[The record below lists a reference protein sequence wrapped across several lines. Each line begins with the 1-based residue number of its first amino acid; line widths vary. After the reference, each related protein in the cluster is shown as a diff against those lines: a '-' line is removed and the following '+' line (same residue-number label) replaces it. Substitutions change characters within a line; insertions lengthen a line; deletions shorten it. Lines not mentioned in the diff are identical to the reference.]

1 MQEAEKHKE
10 ILIRNAEQIV
20 KALKNAGGT
29 STSWELKLKLR
40 LSGSALYLALGR
52 LEAENR
58 ITLLPEDLNL
68 RVSLNKAAESKK
80 A

>member
-10 ILIRNAEQIV
+10 ILIRNAEQIL
-20 KALKNAGGT
+20 KALKNAGGNA
-29 STSWELKLKLR
+29 TSWELKLKLR
-40 LSGSALYLALGR
+40 MSGSALYLALGR
-52 LEAENR
+52 LEAEGK

-68 RVSLNKAAESKK
+68 RVSLNKAEKK